1 MQKLE
6 EKPQRSD
13 SWRRLKNRPHGLAEP
28 MWTDPGIKS
37 GISVRELISTLKK
50 KEKKRRRGM
59 NCRTCSQNPRKR
71 LKTTTTNYF
80 R

>member
-28 MWTDPGIKS
+28 MCTDPGIKS
-37 GISVRELISTLKK
+37 GISVRELISPLKK
-50 KEKKRRRGM
+50 KKKKSAGG
-59 NCRTCSQNPRKR
+59 K
-71 LKTTTTNYF
+71 
-80 R
+80 